1 VIKLTKNIMITLP
14 SELYEEAIKNIGGK
28 YTSFQEYVREL
39 IRKDI
44 EKATTSKEAKA

>member
-1 VIKLTKNIMITLP
+1 VIKLTKNVMITLP
-14 SELYEEAIKNIGGK
+14 SELYEAALKNISGK

-44 EKATTSKEAKA
+44 EKATSSKEAKA

>member
-1 VIKLTKNIMITLP
+1 VIKLTKNVMITLP
-14 SELYEEAIKNIGGK
+14 SELYEEAMKNISGK

-44 EKATTSKEAKA
+44 EKATSSKEAKA